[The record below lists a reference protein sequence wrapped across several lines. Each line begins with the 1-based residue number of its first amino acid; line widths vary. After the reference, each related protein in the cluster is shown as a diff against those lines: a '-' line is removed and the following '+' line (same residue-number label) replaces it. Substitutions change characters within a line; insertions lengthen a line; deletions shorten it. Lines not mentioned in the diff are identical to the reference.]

1 VPLIQVTAPAERRM
15 MYRAIVASRIRSAW
29 RHVDQHDDA
38 LVLDQLAPQFVHRFG
53 GDHALAGTRRHPEAV
68 RAWYQRLYRLLPE
81 IRFQVTD
88 VLVGGWPWRTR
99 AVALVGVHATV
110 ADGPYDNDL
119 AQVIDLRWGRITGLA
134 MHEDTQKL
142 AATLARLH
150 AAGVAEAA
158 APPIRD
164 PAAPTSSTSPSAAT
178 RL

>member
-1 VPLIQVTAPAERRM
+1 
-15 MYRAIVASRIRSAW
+15 MYRTIVARRIRRAW

-38 LVLDQLAPQFVHRFG
+38 YVLDQLAPTFTHRFA
-53 GDHALAGTRRHPEAV
+53 GDHALAGIRHHPEAV
-68 RAWYQRLYRLLPE
+68 RAWYQRLYRLLPG

-110 ADGPYDNDL
+110 AGEPYDNEV
-119 AQVIDLRWGRITGLA
+119 AQVVDLRWGRITGLA

-142 AATLARLH
+142 ANALARLH

-164 PAAPTSSTSPSAAT
+164 PADPTSSTSPSPAT
-178 RL
+178 HP

>member
-1 VPLIQVTAPAERRM
+1 
-15 MYRAIVASRIRSAW
+15 MYRAIVARQIRRAW
-29 RHVDQHDDA
+29 RHVDQGDYA
-38 LVLDQLAPQFVHRFG
+38 AVLDQLAPQFVHRFA
-53 GDHALAGTRRHPEAV
+53 GDHALAGTRQDPEAV
-68 RAWYQRLYRLLPE
+68 RAWYQRLYRLLPG
-81 IRFQVTD
+81 IRFEVTD

-99 AVALVGVHATV
+99 AVALVGVRATV
-110 ADGPYDNDL
+110 AGEPYDNDL

-142 AATLARLH
+142 AVTLARLH